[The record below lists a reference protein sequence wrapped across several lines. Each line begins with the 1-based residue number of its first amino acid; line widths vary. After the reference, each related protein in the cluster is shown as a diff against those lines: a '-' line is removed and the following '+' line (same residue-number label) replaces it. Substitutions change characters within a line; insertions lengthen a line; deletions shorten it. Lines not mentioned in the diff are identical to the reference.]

1 MPDNYAGTASGVN
14 NAIARL
20 AGLLAIAV
28 LPVVAGM
35 RVGAGQPLGHSFAV
49 AMMIAAG
56 LSAAG
61 GIAAAV
67 TIRTGTDVTHQV
79 LPGINHACQHACT
92 RRATAQDA
100 A

>member
-1 MPDNYAGTASGVN
+1 
-14 NAIARL
+14 
-20 AGLLAIAV
+20 
-28 LPVVAGM
+28 
-35 RVGAGQPLGHSFAV
+35 
-49 AMMIAAG
+49 MMIAAG

-79 LPGINHACQHACT
+79 LPGINHACQDACT